1 MIQTTIKSDNLM
13 EKKVI
18 FLCAG
23 GTGGHINAA
32 LALGE
37 KFIQKGFAV
46 IYLSGKRAL
55 DYKLFKDQHVLH
67 IDASPLRFKNPF
79 KLVWGALKNFKTF
92 YQILFLVY
100 QIKPK
105 AIVGAGGY
113 VCGPTLLA
121 GFLLRKP
128 VYIVEQNS
136 VMGLTNKI
144 LGFIAT
150 KIFVHFKQ
158 TIGLKEKFKKK
169 TVISGNPIR
178 AKINDGNFHTR
189 VLTNELNLFIFGG
202 SLGALEI
209 NQLVDKL
216 LDCSFSFNLNIRH
229 QTGLD
234 HEIKKA
240 AYGKGIRYE
249 QLKYVDDMKKEY
261 EWCDLM
267 ITRAGASTVSELRVV
282 QKPVVLIPYPHATDN
297 HQETNAKFLQ
307 NEVKFKTY
315 IHSGKEL
322 SDKNCEKIINII
334 TQVFELSKTS
344 PQLPAYRDTS
354 TDNVVHEILHDIQQ

>member
-1 MIQTTIKSDNLM
+1 MNKS
-13 EKKVI
+13 VI

-37 KFIQKGFAV
+37 KFSSKGFQI
-46 IYLSGKRAL
+46 IYLSGKRPL
-55 DYKLFKDQHVLH
+55 DYKLFKGTNTLH

-79 KLVWGALKNFKTF
+79 KLLWGMFKNFKTF

-121 GFLLRKP
+121 GFLLKKP
-128 VYIVEQNS
+128 VYIIEQNS

-144 LGFIAT
+144 LGYIAK

-158 TIGLKEKFKKK
+158 TKGLRKNFENK
-169 TVISGNPIR
+169 TIVSGNPIR
-178 AKINDGNFHTR
+178 AKINDGNFKQR
-189 VLTNELNLFIFGG
+189 ILTNELNLFIFGG
-202 SLGALEI
+202 SLGAQEI

-216 LDCSFSFNLNIRH
+216 LDCNFAFKLNIRH
-229 QTGLD
+229 QTGLE
-234 HEIKKA
+234 HEVKKSNF
-240 AYGKGIRYE
+240 GTGIHYQ
-249 QLKYVDDMKKEY
+249 QLKYIDDMKSEY

-267 ITRAGASTVSELRVV
+267 ITRAGASTISELRVV

-297 HQETNAKFLQ
+297 HQVYNAQFLQ
-307 NEVKFKTY
+307 QEVKFKTY
-315 IHSGKEL
+315 VHSGKEL
-322 SDKNCEKIINII
+322 SDNNCAKIVSIIN
-334 TQVFELSKTS
+334 QQFELSKNS
-344 PQLPAYRDTS
+344 PQIDVYRDTS
-354 TDNVVHEILHDIQQ
+354 TDNVINEILHDI

>member
-1 MIQTTIKSDNLM
+1 MD
-13 EKKVI
+13 KKVI

-37 KFIQKGFAV
+37 KFKQQGFEI
-46 IYLSGKRAL
+46 IYLSGKRPL
-55 DYKLFKDQHVLH
+55 DYKLFQGTNTLH

-79 KLVWGALKNFKTF
+79 KLIWGALKNFKTF

-105 AIVGAGGY
+105 AIIGAGGY

-121 GFLLRKP
+121 GYLLRKP
-128 VYIVEQNS
+128 VYIIEQNS

-144 LGFIAT
+144 LGYIAK
-150 KIFVHFKQ
+150 KIFVHFQ
-158 TIGLKEKFKKK
+158 TTRGLRARFKAK
-169 TVISGNPIR
+169 TIVSGNPIR
-178 AKINDGNFHTR
+178 AKINDGNFRTR
-189 VLTNELNLFIFGG
+189 VLTDEMNLFIFGG
-202 SLGALEI
+202 SLGAQEI
-209 NQLVDKL
+209 NQLVERL
-216 LDCSFSFNLNIRH
+216 LDLNFNFKLNIRH

-234 HEIKKA
+234 HEIKRTNF
-240 AYGKGIRYE
+240 GRGISYQ
-249 QLKYVDDMKKEY
+249 QLKYIDDMKQEY

-267 ITRAGASTVSELRVV
+267 ITRAGASTISELRVV

-297 HQETNAKFLQ
+297 HQVTNAEFLRD
-307 NEVKFKTY
+307 EVKFKTY

-322 SDKNCEKIINII
+322 SDNNCEKLINII
-334 TQVFELSKTS
+334 TQVFEMSKNS
-344 PQLPAYRDTS
+344 PQLPIYRDTS
-354 TDNVVHEILHDIQQ
+354 TDNVVHEILHDI

>member
-1 MIQTTIKSDNLM
+1 MTTN
-13 EKKVI
+13 KKVI

-37 KFIQKGFAV
+37 KFSQKGFEI
-46 IYLSGKRAL
+46 IYLSGKRPL
-55 DYKLFKDQHVLH
+55 DYKLFQGTNTLH

-79 KLVWGALKNFKTF
+79 KLIWGALKNFKTF
-92 YQILFLVY
+92 YQIIFLVFH
-100 QIKPK
+100 IKPK

-121 GFLLRKP
+121 GWLLRKP

-144 LGFIAT
+144 LGFIAK
-150 KIFVHFKQ
+150 KIFVHFKK
-158 TIGLKEKFKKK
+158 TKGLRQAFQVK

-178 AKINDGNFHTR
+178 AKINDGNFHSR
-189 VLTNELNLFIFGG
+189 VLADEMNLFIFGG
-202 SLGALEI
+202 SLGAQEI
-209 NQLVDKL
+209 NLLVDKL
-216 LDCSFSFNLNIRH
+216 LDCSFKFRLNIRH

-234 HEIKKA
+234 NELKRTTW
-240 AYGKGIRYE
+240 GEGIQYQ
-249 QLKYVDDMKKEY
+249 QLKYIDDMKKEY

-267 ITRAGASTVSELRVV
+267 ITRAGASTISELRVV
-282 QKPVVLIPYPHATDN
+282 QKPVVLIPYPLATDN
-297 HQETNAKFLQ
+297 HQVTNAEFLRD
-307 NEVKFKTY
+307 EVKFKTY

-322 SDKNCEKIINII
+322 SENNCEKIINII

-344 PQLPAYRDTS
+344 QQLPVYRDTS
-354 TDNVVHEILHDIQQ
+354 TDNVVHEILHDI